1 MEYLTEYSRNTKYSN
16 FFSNIFPGIFD
27 NMYNF
32 LQYEFIQR
40 ALLTAVLVSVVC
52 GVVGSYV
59 VIKRIVSLSGA
70 ISHAAFGGVGLGYFL
85 GINPVLAAIPFSIAS
100 AMAIGG
106 VEKKVNIS
114 ADTAMGILWSVGMAL
129 GVIFINLTPGYA
141 PDLFS
146 YLFGDILTVSNSD
159 LVIML
164 ILDLIIIT
172 TVYLFRREFLAV
184 SFDEEFSTV
193 VGLPSLAIYMLLL
206 GLVALSVVVLMKV
219 VGIILLI
226 ALFTIPAAISKQYTH
241 NLSRLMILATVISII
256 FASLGIILSYIFN
269 LASGATIVM
278 VLAAAFTISYYLKD

>member
-1 MEYLTEYSRNTKYSN
+1 MLE
-16 FFSNIFPGIFD
+16 IF
-27 NMYNF
+27 
-32 LQYEFIQR
+32 QYQFMQR
-40 ALLTAVLVSVVC
+40 ALIAAVLVSIAC

-85 GINPVLAAIPFSIAS
+85 GVNPVLAAIPFSIIS

-106 VEKKVNIS
+106 VRQITNIS
-114 ADTAMGILWSVGMAL
+114 EDTGIGILWSVGMAI

-146 YLFGDILTVSNSD
+146 YLFGSILTVNNTD
-159 LVIML
+159 LYIML

-184 SFDEEFSTV
+184 SFDEEFSKV
-193 VGLPSLAIYMLLL
+193 VGLHSLLIYMLLL
-206 GLVALSVVVLMKV
+206 ALVALSVVVLIKV
-219 VGIILLI
+219 VGVILLI
-226 ALFTIPAAISKQYTH
+226 ALFTIPAAISKQYTY
-241 NLSRLMILATVISII
+241 NLRKLMILATVVGII
-256 FASLGIILSYIFN
+256 LTSVGLILSYIFN

-278 VLAAAFTISYYLKD
+278 VLAAAFVISYYIQG

>member
-1 MEYLTEYSRNTKYSN
+1 MLE
-16 FFSNIFPGIFD
+16 IF
-27 NMYNF
+27 
-32 LQYEFIQR
+32 QYQFMQR
-40 ALLTAVLVSVVC
+40 ALIAAVLVSIAC

-85 GINPVLAAIPFSIAS
+85 GINPVLAAIPFSIIS

-106 VEKKVNIS
+106 VRQITNIS
-114 ADTAMGILWSVGMAL
+114 EDTGIGILWSVGMAI

-146 YLFGDILTVSNSD
+146 YLFGSILTVNNTD
-159 LVIML
+159 LYIML

-184 SFDEEFSTV
+184 SFDEEFSKV
-193 VGLPSLAIYMLLL
+193 VGLHSLLIYMLLL
-206 GLVALSVVVLMKV
+206 ALVALSVVVLIKV
-219 VGIILLI
+219 VGVILLI
-226 ALFTIPAAISKQYTH
+226 ALFTIPAAISKQYTY
-241 NLSRLMILATVISII
+241 NLRKLMILATVVGII
-256 FASLGIILSYIFN
+256 LTSVGLILSYIFN

-278 VLAAAFTISYYLKD
+278 VLAAAFVISYYIQG

>member
-1 MEYLTEYSRNTKYSN
+1 MLEL
-16 FFSNIFPGIFD
+16 F
-27 NMYNF
+27 
-32 LQYEFIQR
+32 QYPFMQK
-40 ALLTAVLVSVVC
+40 ALIAAVLVSIAC

-85 GINPVLAAIPFSIAS
+85 GVNPVLAAIPFSIIS

-106 VEKKVNIS
+106 VRQITNIS
-114 ADTAMGILWSVGMAL
+114 EDTGIGILWSVGMAI

-146 YLFGDILTVSNSD
+146 YLFGSILTVNNTD
-159 LVIML
+159 LYIML

-184 SFDEEFSTV
+184 SFDEEFSKV
-193 VGLPSLAIYMLLL
+193 IGLHSLLIYMLLL
-206 GLVALSVVVLMKV
+206 ALVALSVVVLIKV
-219 VGIILLI
+219 VGVILLI
-226 ALFTIPAAISKQYTH
+226 ALFTIPAAISKQYTY
-241 NLSRLMILATVISII
+241 NLRKLMILATVVGII
-256 FASLGIILSYIFN
+256 LTSVGLILSYIFN

-278 VLAAAFTISYYLKD
+278 VLAAAFVISYYIQG

>member
-1 MEYLTEYSRNTKYSN
+1 MLE
-16 FFSNIFPGIFD
+16 IF
-27 NMYNF
+27 
-32 LQYEFIQR
+32 QYQFMQR
-40 ALLTAVLVSVVC
+40 ALIAAVLVSIAC

-85 GINPVLAAIPFSIAS
+85 CINPVLAAIPFSIIS

-106 VEKKVNIS
+106 VRQITNIS
-114 ADTAMGILWSVGMAL
+114 EDTGIGILWSVGMAI

-146 YLFGDILTVSNSD
+146 YLFGSILTVNNTD
-159 LVIML
+159 LYIML

-184 SFDEEFSTV
+184 SFDEEFSKV
-193 VGLPSLAIYMLLL
+193 IGLHSLLIYMLLL
-206 GLVALSVVVLMKV
+206 ALVALSVVVLIKV
-219 VGIILLI
+219 VGVILLI
-226 ALFTIPAAISKQYTH
+226 ALFTIPAAISKQYTY
-241 NLSRLMILATVISII
+241 NLRKLMILATVVGII
-256 FASLGIILSYIFN
+256 LTSVGLILSYIFN

-278 VLAAAFTISYYLKD
+278 VLAAAFVISYYIQG

>member
-1 MEYLTEYSRNTKYSN
+1 
-16 FFSNIFPGIFD
+16 
-27 NMYNF
+27 MYDF

-40 ALLTAVLVSVVC
+40 ALITAVLVSIVC

-85 GINPVLAAIPFSIAS
+85 TVNPVLAAIPFSIAS
-100 AMAIGG
+100 AMIIGG
-106 VEKKVNIS
+106 VEKKVKIS

-159 LVIML
+159 LLIML

-172 TVYLFRREFLAV
+172 TVYLFRREFLSV

-193 VGLPSLAIYMLLL
+193 VGLPSLPIYMLLL
-206 GLVALSVVVLMKV
+206 ALVALSVVVLMKV

-241 NLSRLMILATVISII
+241 NLTRLMILATTISII
-256 FASLGIILSYIFN
+256 LSALGIIISYIFN

-278 VLAAAFTISYYLKD
+278 VLAAAFLISYYLKD

>member
-1 MEYLTEYSRNTKYSN
+1 MLE
-16 FFSNIFPGIFD
+16 IF
-27 NMYNF
+27 
-32 LQYEFIQR
+32 QYQFMQR
-40 ALLTAVLVSVVC
+40 ALIAAVLVSIAC

-85 GINPVLAAIPFSIAS
+85 GVNPVLAAIPFSIIS

-106 VEKKVNIS
+106 VRQITNIS
-114 ADTAMGILWSVGMAL
+114 EDTGIGILWSVGMAI

-146 YLFGDILTVSNSD
+146 YLFGSILTVNNTD
-159 LVIML
+159 LYIML

-184 SFDEEFSTV
+184 SFDEEFSKV
-193 VGLPSLAIYMLLL
+193 IGLHSLLIYMLLL
-206 GLVALSVVVLMKV
+206 ALVALSVVVLIKV
-219 VGIILLI
+219 VGVILLI
-226 ALFTIPAAISKQYTH
+226 ALFTIPAAISKQYTY
-241 NLSRLMILATVISII
+241 NLRKLMILATVVGII
-256 FASLGIILSYIFN
+256 LTSVGLILSYIFN

-278 VLAAAFTISYYLKD
+278 VLAAAFVISYYIQG